1 MIEWFKRV
9 WERVHTGFWFV
20 PSVMLI
26 LAAVAAWFM
35 LRIDAHMDP
44 GMEAKLRFVYSGGP
58 EGARSLLST
67 VAGSMITAASVT
79 FSLASVALSLASQQ
93 YGSRVLRNFMRDT
106 VTQVMLGTFV
116 ATFLYSV
123 LVVRAIRGSDY
134 GGGFVPAIS
143 ITLGIGLTLLS
154 LLSLVYFVHH
164 VSSSV
169 QASQIIDVI
178 GEDLGNSLK
187 SLYPGGEEE
196 RPISLAERESLQS
209 RTVATVAIAASG
221 YLESLSTDDLI
232 GLAEKLGA
240 VIEVL
245 VKPGDFL
252 LDGQQI
258 ARVHGG
264 PALGH
269 EEFRKILKCFH
280 LENERSP
287 EQDIRYQF
295 QQLTDVIVRALSPG
309 INDPFTALN
318 GIDQLSRSA
327 LQMAR
332 TANVS
337 PERRGADGRLRLIV
351 EMPTLVDIMG
361 LTVRHIG
368 IYAASDPFVMN
379 GLRRV
384 LDTVDAELKSEEDHQ
399 AIATLRRELDIRQE
413 AKAPGN

>member
-1 MIEWFKRV
+1 MMEWLKRV
-9 WERVHTGFWFV
+9 WEKVHTGFWFV
-20 PSVMLI
+20 PSVMLV
-26 LAAVAAWFM
+26 LAAVAAWLM
-35 LRIDAHMDP
+35 LRVDAHLDP

-106 VTQVMLGTFV
+106 VTQIMLGIFV
-116 ATFLYSV
+116 ATFFYSV

-143 ITLGIGLTLLS
+143 ITLGIVLTLLS

-178 GEDLGNSLK
+178 GEDLADSLK
-187 SLYPGGEEE
+187 SLYPGGVEES
-196 RPISLAERESLQS
+196 PISPAERSSLLTRSQ
-209 RTVATVAIAASG
+209 ATLAVAASG
-221 YLESLSTDDLI
+221 YLESLNTDGLI
-232 GLAEKLGA
+232 QLAEKLGA
-240 VIEVL
+240 VIEIL

-252 LDGQQI
+252 LDGQRV

-264 PALGH
+264 PALG
-269 EEFRKILKCFH
+269 RADLKKLLECFH
-280 LENERSP
+280 LANERSP

-309 INDPFTALN
+309 INDPFTAIN

-332 TANVS
+332 TATTS
-337 PERRGADGRLRLIV
+337 PQRRGSDGSLRLIV
-351 EMPTLVDIMG
+351 EMPTLLDIMQ

-368 IYAASDPFVMN
+368 IYGATDLFVMS

-384 LDTVDAELKSEEDHQ
+384 LDTVDAELSSEDDHA
-399 AIATLRRELDIRQE
+399 AIATLRQELDVRE
-413 AKAPGN
+413 DAKKPGN